1 MENNMNKDVS
11 QAVAIFIAMGLIYA
25 VLAFIASGVEDT
37 FGRSL
42 MISTGSAILGAGL
55 TFFLLRM
62 FQVKK

>member
-1 MENNMNKDVS
+1 MR
-11 QAVAIFIAMGLIYA
+11 IIYA
-25 VLAFIASGVEDT
+25 VLAFIASGVEDM

-55 TFFLLRM
+55 PFFLLRR